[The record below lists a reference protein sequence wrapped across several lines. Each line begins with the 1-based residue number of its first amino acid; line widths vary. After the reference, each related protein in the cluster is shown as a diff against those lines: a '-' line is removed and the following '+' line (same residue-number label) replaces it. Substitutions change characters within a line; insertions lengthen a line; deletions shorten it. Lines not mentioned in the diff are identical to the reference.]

1 MSLINKLTAKWGP
14 KSATA
19 TAPVVWPEAAF
30 TAEQHA
36 ARNSQFSQAYHAYT
50 DPQQAFEFCRAQADE
65 GVVLALY
72 LLALQY
78 EEGDGQQRYLSQAL
92 SCYQRAGDC
101 GHPESLFNLALLHL
115 QGQSQGQSQ
124 GQLAK
129 PNPVLA
135 FSYFEQAAKLGLVQ
149 AQYNLASM
157 LDQGSGCFQDQNK
170 AFDWYN
176 KAAEQG
182 FTQAWQNI
190 AVMYYHGEGVDKDKL
205 KAYAW
210 TLLAAKAGVNEAIA
224 AEPEMTQALTST
236 EILVGKAQFDH
247 LQQGFLAYLPIETR
261 FEG

>member
-1 MSLINKLTAKWGP
+1 MSLINKLTTKLGS
-14 KSATA
+14 KSSAATESI
-19 TAPVVWPEAAF
+19 VLPESAF
-30 TAEQHA
+30 TREQHTQ
-36 ARNSQFSQAYHAYT
+36 RNTQFSQSYHAYT
-50 DPQQAFEFCRAQADE
+50 NPQKAFEFCREQADE

-78 EEGDGQQRYLSQAL
+78 EQGDGQQTYLSQAVH
-92 SCYQRAGDC
+92 CYQRAADC
-101 GHPESLFNLALLHL
+101 DHPESLFNLALLQL
-115 QGQSQGQSQ
+115 QGQLG
-124 GQLAK
+124 K
-129 PNPVLA
+129 PNAVLA
-135 FSYFEQAAKLGLVQ
+135 FTYFEQAAKLGLVQ

-157 LDQGSGCFQDQNK
+157 LDQGSGCFQDQTA

-190 AVMYYHGEGVDKDKL
+190 AVMYYRGEGVDADKL

-210 TLLAAKAGVNEAIA
+210 TLLAAKAGVEEAIA

>member
-1 MSLINKLTAKWGP
+1 MSLINKLTAQWNH
-14 KSATA
+14 KSKAA
-19 TAPVVWPEAAF
+19 APVVWPESAF

-36 ARNSQFSQAYHAYT
+36 ARNKQFSQTYHAYT
-50 DPQQAFEFCRAQADE
+50 NPQQAFEFCRAQADE

-78 EEGDGQQRYLSQAL
+78 EQGDGQQTYLSQAL

-101 GHPESLFNLALLHL
+101 GHPESLFNLALLYL
-115 QGQSQGQSQ
+115 QGNLPGQGPQ
-124 GQLAK
+124 GK
-129 PNPVLA
+129 PNAVLA
-135 FSYFEQAAKLGLVQ
+135 FSYFEQAATLGLVQ

-157 LDQGSGCFQDQNK
+157 LDQGAGCFQDQSK

-182 FTQAWQNI
+182 YTQAWQNI
-190 AVMYYHGEGVDKDKL
+190 AVMYYRGEGVEADKL

-210 TLLAAKAGVNEAIA
+210 TLLAAKAGVDEAIA
-224 AEPEMTQALTST
+224 AEPEMTQALNST

>member
-1 MSLINKLTAKWGP
+1 MSLINKLTAKLGS
-14 KSATA
+14 KSSSSA
-19 TAPVVWPEAAF
+19 APIVWPEAAF
-30 TAEQHA
+30 TREQHVQ
-36 ARNSQFSQAYHAYT
+36 RNTQFSQTYHAYT

-65 GVVLALY
+65 GVVTALY

-78 EEGDGQQRYLSQAL
+78 EQGDGQQAYFRQAV
-92 SCYQRAGDC
+92 SCYQRAADC
-101 GHPESLFNLALLHL
+101 QHPESLFNLALLQL
-115 QGQSQGQSQ
+115 QGQLG
-124 GQLAK
+124 K
-129 PNPVLA
+129 PNAVLA

-157 LDQGSGCFQDQNK
+157 LDQGSGCFKDHTA

-182 FTQAWQNI
+182 YTQAWQNI
-190 AVMYYHGEGVDKDKL
+190 AVMYYRGEGVEPDKL

-210 TLLAAKAGVNEAIA
+210 TLLAAKAGVEEAIA
-224 AEPEMTQALTST
+224 AEPEMTQGLNST

-247 LQQGFLAYLPIETR
+247 LQQGFLAYLPIDTR

>member
-1 MSLINKLTAKWGP
+1 MSLINKLTAKLSN
-14 KSATA
+14 KSPASA
-19 TAPVVWPEAAF
+19 DPIILPETAF
-30 TAEQHA
+30 THEQHTQ
-36 ARNSQFSQAYHAYT
+36 RNTEFSQRYHAYT
-50 DPQQAFEFCRAQADE
+50 NPQQAFEFCRAQADE
-65 GVVLALY
+65 GVVMALY

-78 EEGDGQQRYLSQAL
+78 EQGDGQQTYLSQAVN
-92 SCYQRAGDC
+92 CYQRAADC
-101 GHPESLFNLALLHL
+101 DHPESLFNLALLQL
-115 QGQSQGQSQ
+115 QGQLG
-124 GQLAK
+124 K
-129 PNPVLA
+129 PNSVRA

-157 LDQGSGCFQDQNK
+157 LDQGSGCFQDQQA

-176 KAAEQG
+176 KAAAQG

-190 AVMYYHGEGVDKDKL
+190 AVMYYRGEGVDKDKL

-210 TLLAAKAGVNEAIA
+210 TLLAAKAGVEEAVA
-224 AEPEMTQALTST
+224 AEPEMTQALNST